1 MATVSPSGNTTT
13 AVTYTPVAPMQTLS
27 SPASSVTFSSI
38 PGTFKDLVLV
48 CNFKNTAGQT
58 DNGVRFN
65 SDSTSSYSRTQLY
78 GTGSA
83 AGSNRGS
90 NETSMNFLGYI
101 GTTWGVSIMQIMNY
115 SNTTTFKTALTR
127 DNGASDQVITAV
139 GMYRSTGAIT
149 SLYIFPAS
157 GTYDTGS
164 MFSLYGIG
172 A

>member
-1 MATVSPSGNTTT
+1 MAAG
-13 AVTYTPVAPMQTLS
+13 ATYTSIASQTLS
-27 SPASSVTFSSI
+27 SAASSVTFSSI
-38 PGTFKDLVLV
+38 SGAYTDLVLV
-48 CNFKNTAGQT
+48 CSFKNTAGQT

-78 GTGSA
+78 GTGST

-101 GTTWGVSIMQIMNY
+101 GTTWCVSIMQIMNY
-115 SNTTTFKTALTR
+115 SNTTTNKTALTR
-127 DNGASDQVITAV
+127 DNGASDQVIAAV
-139 GMYRSTGAIT
+139 GMWRSTGAIT

-164 MFSLYGIG
+164 MFSLYGI
-172 A
+172 AAA